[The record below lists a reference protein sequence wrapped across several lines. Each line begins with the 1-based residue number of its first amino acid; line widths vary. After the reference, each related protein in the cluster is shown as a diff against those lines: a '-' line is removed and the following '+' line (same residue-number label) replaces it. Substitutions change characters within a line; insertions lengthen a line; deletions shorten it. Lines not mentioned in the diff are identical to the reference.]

1 MIIPPEKLAT
11 ESLRGIV
18 ESFIIRDATDYG
30 HRELDLDEKVNRLLP
45 QVISGEVVIV
55 YDETTESVNLIPKA
69 DSAEIA

>member
-30 HRELDLDEKVNRLLP
+30 ETELDLDEKVNRLLP

-55 YDETTESVNLIPKA
+55 YDEDSESVNLIPKA
-69 DSAEIA
+69 DAPETA